1 MVKAETSPHK
11 SRQSE
16 HRWLPR
22 DWMAGIA
29 LFAGTVCVVLW
40 QNAHV
45 AVLWDLSYILDS
57 AARIAAGQMPY
68 RDFPFVY
75 PPLTFLIQA
84 AIIRFAGRVY
94 FHHVLYAAF
103 VGGLGT
109 VITWRIAL
117 RSLRTRIASAW
128 AVTLLIAAPLT
139 FLGIYS
145 IVPIPEY
152 DGDCAFSILVALWLL
167 QRADTEED
175 DVSTPGS
182 DLARGCAAGIAICLP
197 MFFKQNMGLP
207 FFVAAIGGGVA
218 LRLVAKFGP
227 QDRWVNLSEKNA
239 LPGITGGA
247 ALTLLASVL
256 ALHWTAG
263 LGNYL
268 YWTVRF
274 AGQRRLPGLA
284 TMLGIYH
291 EPSLLWSLPCVAI
304 AVLLLN
310 WPPRS
315 RRASVLARGVG
326 SQLSWLRIAAFALL
340 AAPFVVTLASLLLYD
355 DADSRGDSL
364 LSLWPLLL
372 VLAVGLAFANL
383 LSLRRKPSIRP
394 LFPFLILAAITGTF
408 MSQQLW
414 GSTYAIWPLLVLL
427 VAELLVFLERLLSR
441 RAPARWFVPALAALI
456 SVTLLVCGGFYTSS
470 EEHLSYLQF
479 PDGPVQHSAF
489 PQLAGLATPGQ
500 YLPELDELLRYAQA
514 NIPQDD
520 GLILVPGEEPFYF
533 VTGRIPRFPVQLFD
547 PTTDPYSPAQ
557 IADLVQSNNIR
568 WLIVKRDL
576 QINADPTPDRDATMQ
591 LLMEDFTL
599 AAHLDGYDVYRRS

>member
-1 MVKAETSPHK
+1 MHFLIFGGVLYFLPAIIAALRHTHNATGILILNIFLGWTVVGWFDRAHHGALLHALLRLLLSSGMVKAETSPHK

-218 LRLVAKFGP
+218 RYGLSRNLVHRIDGSISP
-227 QDRWVNLSEKNA
+227 RRMPCLESR
-239 LPGITGGA
+239 A
-247 ALTLLASVL
+247 ARRSTLLASVL

-268 YWTVRF
+268 YWTVRLQ
-274 AGQRRLPGLA
+274 ASAACPDLPPCSASTTNLRYCGRFRA
-284 TMLGIYH
+284 S
-291 EPSLLWSLPCVAI
+291 PSLS
-304 AVLLLN
+304 
-310 WPPRS
+310 
-315 RRASVLARGVG
+315 
-326 SQLSWLRIAAFALL
+326 F
-340 AAPFVVTLASLLLYD
+340 F
-355 DADSRGDSL
+355 
-364 LSLWPLLL
+364 
-372 VLAVGLAFANL
+372 
-383 LSLRRKPSIRP
+383 
-394 LFPFLILAAITGTF
+394 
-408 MSQQLW
+408 
-414 GSTYAIWPLLVLL
+414 
-427 VAELLVFLERLLSR
+427 
-441 RAPARWFVPALAALI
+441 
-456 SVTLLVCGGFYTSS
+456 
-470 EEHLSYLQF
+470 
-479 PDGPVQHSAF
+479 
-489 PQLAGLATPGQ
+489 
-500 YLPELDELLRYAQA
+500 
-514 NIPQDD
+514 
-520 GLILVPGEEPFYF
+520 
-533 VTGRIPRFPVQLFD
+533 
-547 PTTDPYSPAQ
+547 
-557 IADLVQSNNIR
+557 
-568 WLIVKRDL
+568 
-576 QINADPTPDRDATMQ
+576 
-591 LLMEDFTL
+591 
-599 AAHLDGYDVYRRS
+599 

>member
-22 DWMAGIA
+22 DWIAGIA
-29 LFAGTVCVVLW
+29 LFTATVCVVLW

-103 VGGLGT
+103 VGGMGT

-128 AVTLLIAAPLT
+128 AVALLIAAPLT

-284 TMLGIYH
+284 TMLGVYH

-340 AAPFVVTLASLLLYD
+340 AAPFSSHSPPCCSTTMQTHAATASSPFGRCCSCLPPGLPSPISSHCGGNRPFALCF
-355 DADSRGDSL
+355 RFSL
-364 LSLWPLLL
+364 
-372 VLAVGLAFANL
+372 
-383 LSLRRKPSIRP
+383 
-394 LFPFLILAAITGTF
+394 LAAITGTF

-427 VAELLVFLERLLSR
+427 VAELLVFLERLSSR

-470 EEHLSYLQF
+470 EERLSYVCNSRRPCTALRF
-479 PDGPVQHSAF
+479 PAACRSRHSRPVFAGDRRVAPLRAGQHSF
-489 PQLAGLATPGQ
+489 
-500 YLPELDELLRYAQA
+500 R
-514 NIPQDD
+514 
-520 GLILVPGEEPFYF
+520 
-533 VTGRIPRFPVQLFD
+533 
-547 PTTDPYSPAQ
+547 
-557 IADLVQSNNIR
+557 
-568 WLIVKRDL
+568 
-576 QINADPTPDRDATMQ
+576 
-591 LLMEDFTL
+591 
-599 AAHLDGYDVYRRS
+599 